1 MGFVTER
8 HQSRFPTRRLAG
20 SAQVSRVLWKDQAK
34 HVVGEDTEAISKPDA
49 SLKSCKLTWHG
60 SSVHHLALPQCSAK
74 ALSYQE
80 HCRGTAQNS
89 MENGKENHGKELQ
102 LQTHQGD
109 VSFGEARC
117 SPAEE
122 NLPLAS
128 LPQTK
133 SCKEETENQGEGAP
147 TLDSCPMCL
156 ICFSGI
162 SGLCCYS
169 HSGTCSAR
177 TQMPLAEQLWSSF

>member
-8 HQSRFPTRRLAG
+8 HQSRFPMRRLAG
-20 SAQVSRVLWKDQAK
+20 SAQVSRVLRKDQAK
-34 HVVGEDTEAISKPDA
+34 HVVEEDAEAISKPDA
-49 SLKSCKLTWHG
+49 SLKSCKLTWHR

-74 ALSYQE
+74 ALSYQQ

-89 MENGKENHGKELQ
+89 MENGDHGKELQ

-117 SPAEE
+117 SSAEE

-128 LPQTK
+128 VPQIK

-156 ICFSGI
+156 ICFSGMLSQQDI
-162 SGLCCYS
+162 DG
-169 HSGTCSAR
+169 H
-177 TQMPLAEQLWSSF
+177 LAMCLSESTDDVMW